1 MLRLNPYAAV
11 LKRAAILTAQKRQHE
26 KDLLLAE
33 KRGIKLSKKPSTTKT
48 IALLKRRKEQL
59 AKYKAT
65 VKKTSK
71 AKIDKDTTKT
81 AAPTK
86 QPTKK

>member
-1 MLRLNPYAAV
+1 MEGELQKTVCIQNFDLSIN
-11 LKRAAILTAQKRQHE
+11 LWILQ
-26 KDLLLAE
+26 
-33 KRGIKLSKKPSTTKT
+33 IKLSKKPSTMKT

-71 AKIDKDTTKT
+71 AKVDKDTTKT

-86 QPTKK
+86 QPIKK